1 MHVFRDKNNRK
12 VLLLHIPKCAGTT
25 LGHMLQDLPD
35 HKWYNLKDGYYNDH
49 IPIKV
54 AKHIIDYDYSI
65 CFVRNPYDRFLS
77 KYAYLVDYDYHKG
90 YTGLSI
96 NHFLENKP
104 NQKDAGCWTPEGWR
118 LQTEYINNEVDHVFK
133 IEDRNPIVVLNEIL
147 GTSIVQKKVN
157 TTQHSYKLTN
167 KQKLKIHNIYKQ
179 DFKDL
184 DYDIFRL

>member
-1 MHVFRDKNNRK
+1 
-12 VLLLHIPKCAGTT
+12 
-25 LGHMLQDLPD
+25 MLQNVPD
-35 HKWYNLKDGYYNDH
+35 HKWYNLNDGYYNDH

-54 AKHIIDYDYSI
+54 AKQIIDYDYSI

-77 KYAYLVDYDYHKG
+77 KYAYLVDYNYHKG

-184 DYDIFRL
+184 DYDFYDIL